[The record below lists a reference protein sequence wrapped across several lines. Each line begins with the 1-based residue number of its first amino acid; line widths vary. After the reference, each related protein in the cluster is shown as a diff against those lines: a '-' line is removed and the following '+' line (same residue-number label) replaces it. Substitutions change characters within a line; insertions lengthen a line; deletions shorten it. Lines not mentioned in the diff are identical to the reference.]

1 MEIQKLSKKAKSL
14 SFLANAI
21 KLAAEKREMSW
32 NENLKGQD
40 KDLSEC
46 AAEACEELNQNKEL
60 QEIVYMLV
68 SQAWNG
74 SLSWADRVLNS

>member
-32 NENLKGQD
+32 NENLKG
-40 KDLSEC
+40 
-46 AAEACEELNQNKEL
+46 
-60 QEIVYMLV
+60 
-68 SQAWNG
+68 
-74 SLSWADRVLNS
+74 